1 MNTLLHLPFSISF
14 SFVICFCA
22 IIMGLKYIYE
32 LKRPYKLYKKYG
44 EKRLSPN
51 IYFVFPLLMIF
62 LSILDI
68 FIYLITGDFFLIVY
82 YLFMFII
89 ISIINIRENQKRL
102 GLDSLTDKIEG
113 LFFINGYGDTVDY
126 HRGFFKFFTL
136 VACFLF
142 IILDWNECFP
152 HRFLLLRN
160 TIVAMSVL
168 FCLYSGGKKYV
179 PFIRKS
185 KLMQDI
191 DSAFVK
197 EPRIFTVTGILLLL
211 CPLLL
216 FLSRDFC
223 IPCLLLSGL
232 QICRMALR
240 EKRRGAPLLKTH
252 WERLVIWKF
261 MTGVFFILW
270 GCVET
275 IILIIG

>member
-1 MNTLLHLPFSISF
+1 MNSHSLFL
-14 SFVICFCA
+14 FVICC
-22 IIMGLKYIYE
+22 ITIMNGLEYIYE

-82 YLFMFII
+82 YLFMFIV

-275 IILIIG
+275 IILIIR

>member
-1 MNTLLHLPFSISF
+1 MNMNSHSLFL
-14 SFVICFCA
+14 FVICC
-22 IIMGLKYIYE
+22 ITIMNGLEYIYE

-82 YLFMFII
+82 YLFMFIV

-261 MTGVFFILW
+261 MAGVFFILW

>member
-1 MNTLLHLPFSISF
+1 MNSHSLFL
-14 SFVICFCA
+14 FVICC
-22 IIMGLKYIYE
+22 ITIMNGLEYIYE

-82 YLFMFII
+82 YLFMFIV

-197 EPRIFTVTGILLLL
+197 EPRIFTVTDILLLL

-216 FLSRDFC
+216 FFSRDFC

-252 WERLVIWKF
+252 WEHLVIWKF
-261 MTGVFFILW
+261 MAGVFFILW